1 VRRIIVIVGVTG
13 LLGLAACSTSS
24 GTDSGT
30 GTGTQTNDP
39 SATTIVTSNP
49 ITGPAEQARNVV
61 GQQNAQL
68 QQEEQRTGSLDPTQ
82 P

>member
-1 VRRIIVIVGVTG
+1 VPRIIVVVGVAG
-13 LLGLAACSTSS
+13 LLSLAACSTST
-24 GTDSGT
+24 GTDSGN
-30 GTGTQTNDP
+30 GTDPDDP
-39 SATTIVTSNP
+39 SMTTVVTSNP
-49 ITGPAEQARNVV
+49 VTGPADQARSVV